1 MDDQQQTPG
10 MPPAPPVV
18 EPPVVETPSEPS
30 MPPPPPAEP
39 IGGQVPSSEPQPDAG
54 QGVQ

>member
-1 MDDQQQTPG
+1 MDDSQQTPV

-30 MPPPPPAEP
+30 SPPSAEP
-39 IGGQVPSSEPQPDAG
+39 IGGQVPSNEPQPDAG
-54 QGVQ
+54 QGSVV